1 MWLLSDGG
9 KVLTSTVLS
18 TRGALPCLSCLASF
32 GCCRFQTEGNIK
44 CPKRLGAS
52 QRGAEVGS
60 PQGSDWWLLAC
71 RKRCREKAWWAQQ
84 CRQLPPARPPSK
96 GQARALS
103 MSSWTSAGP
112 CTTPPCRHW
121 PSRTPCSRPCSVG
134 EWRFW
139 QTAKV
144 RVQLASLPLLQPAGR
159 GWTKSWRRERNVW
172 SWALLISV
180 EVSLRQLMKDVG

>member
-1 MWLLSDGG
+1 MVEKLWLPQCSAPEELFP
-9 KVLTSTVLS
+9 VW
-18 TRGALPCLSCLASF
+18 AAWLPLAAV
-32 GCCRFQTEGNIK
+32 
-44 CPKRLGAS
+44 AS
-52 QRGAEVGS
+52 RQKATLNAQSIWEHLRGAEVGS

-144 RVQLASLPLLQPAGR
+144 RVQLASLALLQPAGR

-180 EVSLRQLMKDVG
+180 EVSLRQLLKDVG